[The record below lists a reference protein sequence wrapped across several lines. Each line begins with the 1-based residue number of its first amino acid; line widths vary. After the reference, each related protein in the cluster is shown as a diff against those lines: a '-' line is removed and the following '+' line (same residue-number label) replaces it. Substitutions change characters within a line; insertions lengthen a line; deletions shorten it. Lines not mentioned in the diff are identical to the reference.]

1 MGEMP
6 LNFPVPSTSP
16 RKNGLGSENASP
28 AQRTAAFRACYQ
40 RYLECLEFCDS
51 QSTSPVVEAATNF
64 VLDFDI
70 TARRAL
76 APNQERYRLFKSRF
90 LRNVSSEGCRT
101 QFKLDSWKFA
111 SEIRTI
117 EEHAG
122 CAFTQAGLYP
132 LAPYFGASELRLDK
146 LAA

>member
-6 LNFPVPSTSP
+6 FNFPLPPASP
-16 RKNGLGSENASP
+16 RKNAPRSGNTFS
-28 AQRTAAFRACYQ
+28 AQSAAAFRACYQ
-40 RYLECLEFCDS
+40 RYLECLEFCDT
-51 QSTSPVVEAATNF
+51 QSTSPVVEAAANF

-76 APNQERYRLFKSRF
+76 ASNQGRYRLFQSRF
-90 LRNVSSEGCRT
+90 LRNVSSEGCQTR
-101 QFKLDSWKFA
+101 FKLDSWKFA
-111 SEIRTI
+111 SEIKTI

-122 CAFTQAGLYP
+122 GAFTQAGLYP
-132 LAPYFGASELRLDK
+132 LAPYFGAPEVRLEK